1 MKKKNKKQK
10 KPVLTAALRRDAE
23 KIYELEIACQ
33 QGKNVKEN
41 MAKIEEIMKN
51 YSLLEMLQVDEYLT
65 TKFFDK

>member
-10 KPVLTAALRRDAE
+10 KPVLTATLRRDAE

>member
-10 KPVLTAALRRDAE
+10 KLVLTAALRRDAE

>member
-10 KPVLTAALRRDAE
+10 KPILTAALRRDAE

>member
-10 KPVLTAALRRDAE
+10 KLVLTAALRRDVE

>member
-10 KPVLTAALRRDAE
+10 KLVLTAALRRDAE

-51 YSLLEMLQVDEYLT
+51 YSLLDMLKVDEYLT

>member
-10 KPVLTAALRRDAE
+10 KPILTAVLRRDAE

>member
-10 KPVLTAALRRDAE
+10 KLILTAALRRDAE

>member
-10 KPVLTAALRRDAE
+10 KPILTAVLRRDAK

>member
-10 KPVLTAALRRDAE
+10 KLVLTAALRRDAE
-23 KIYELEIACQ
+23 KIYKLEIACQ

-51 YSLLEMLQVDEYLT
+51 YSLLEMLQIDEYLT